1 MAEYR
6 QWREQ
11 NRAQLHD
18 VVPLDTPYNVE
29 IEVSSLC
36 NARCIY
42 CAHSTDHGLYEGNMT
57 EELFYKILCDLKA
70 FPHKVKKCNLF
81 GFGESLMHP
90 KFPEMVKETKAADVA
105 EAVEFT
111 TNGML
116 LTTEKIDAILDAG
129 IDTIRISLQG
139 INEETYQKI
148 CGVHL
153 DFHRFINNLTYLFQN
168 RGGCR
173 VRMKIADTAIKD
185 IPDGEE
191 RFKKLF
197 GPIADSIYIEHI
209 LPIYAG
215 VDYDGIDKGICRDTR
230 NGRMGIQQD
239 AVHKVCHRPFYRL
252 RICTD
257 GRVTA
262 MCCDATRDVLFGK
275 IQDETLLDIWN
286 GKRRTNFL
294 KMQLE
299 GKRFAHPWCK
309 DCAMPNDIAS
319 EADILDPWAADI
331 LKRIQE
337 FEKRGNDTEL
347 SPS

>member
-168 RGGCR
+168 RGGVPRPDENRRHGDQGHSRRRGALQKALRPDRRFYLHRAYSADLCR
-173 VRMKIADTAIKD
+173 R
-185 IPDGEE
+185 
-191 RFKKLF
+191 
-197 GPIADSIYIEHI
+197 
-209 LPIYAG
+209 
-215 VDYDGIDKGICRDTR
+215 
-230 NGRMGIQQD
+230 
-239 AVHKVCHRPFYRL
+239 
-252 RICTD
+252 
-257 GRVTA
+257 
-262 MCCDATRDVLFGK
+262 
-275 IQDETLLDIWN
+275 
-286 GKRRTNFL
+286 
-294 KMQLE
+294 
-299 GKRFAHPWCK
+299 
-309 DCAMPNDIAS
+309 
-319 EADILDPWAADI
+319 
-331 LKRIQE
+331 
-337 FEKRGNDTEL
+337 
-347 SPS
+347 